1 MTNINTKLL
10 EISRHLQ
17 ALTAPEFS
25 EQVQKAAEKNDT
37 NALIKVC
44 KKAKVPSDC
53 IGNVVSTILSV
64 SPQKW
69 PESF

>member
-1 MTNINTKLL
+1 MTTINRRLL

-17 ALTAPEFS
+17 ALTSPEFS
-25 EQVQKAAEKNDT
+25 EQVQQAVEKSDT

-53 IGNVVSTILSV
+53 IGNVVSTVLSV